1 MKKKNVLILLA
12 ATAYCL
18 LFYKQSP
25 GINQLIFTTMLI
37 PLLWLT
43 DRSLSRSKAWIA
55 VAAAALLTS
64 AGSLLYGTQLSQLG
78 NILSLG
84 MLASLSFNRD
94 SSLIFTLA
102 HGVYSWG
109 MLPLALFK
117 RKVQDADDPEERSGF
132 SLNKFLKIF
141 LPLLVAFVF
150 FQFYKAA
157 SPDFRKLMD
166 YVFYHLLSF
175 DFLWFTCCGLLVCYV
190 LFNQHLIRKLFNQDQ
205 AASNQL
211 TPGIRTDEINIF
223 SNLQSE
229 HSAALLMF
237 TILNVLLLLV
247 NALDV
252 KAYFAPPQHWD
263 AEAHSQ
269 SVHLGI
275 NVLIFSIVIAI
286 LLTLYFFRGNLNFIA
301 NHRVLKFLAI
311 AWMAQNIVLV
321 FGCAMK
327 DLHYVQEFGL
337 TYKRIG
343 VFIYLLLT
351 LIGLTTTLL
360 KLMQVKSNWYLLRKN
375 AWAFFLVLV
384 ISSLVHWDRIIVR
397 YNLYHA
403 KVAEPTYLM
412 EFSNESL
419 PYLLQTDLEKF
430 PAEWHSGGFE
440 LWYSSQ
446 LRCRKNCFLRNF
458 EDRSWLS
465 WNLADQHTYDQLQL
479 SSDTY
484 RKY

>member
-25 GINQLIFTTMLI
+25 GMNQFIFTLVLI

-43 DRSLSRSKAWIA
+43 DRSLSRSKVWLV
-55 VAAAALLTS
+55 VAGTALLTS
-64 AGSLLYGTQLSQLG
+64 AGSLLYGTLLSQLA

-84 MLASLSFNRD
+84 MLASLSYNRD

-102 HGVYSWG
+102 HGIYSWVI
-109 MLPLALFK
+109 LPFSLFK
-117 RKVQDADDPEERSGF
+117 RKAENTEDPEGRSGF

-141 LPLLVAFVF
+141 LPLLVAFIF

-157 SPDFRKLMD
+157 SPDFGKLMD
-166 YVFYHLLSF
+166 YLFYHLLSF
-175 DFLWFTCCGLLVCYV
+175 DFLWFMCCGLLMCYV
-190 LFNQHLIRKLFNQDQ
+190 LFNQQLIRQLFLKDQ

-211 TPGIRTDEINIF
+211 TPGIRTDEMNIF
-223 SNLQSE
+223 NNLQSE

-237 TILNVLLLLV
+237 TILNALLLLV
-247 NALDV
+247 NALDI
-252 KAYFAPPQHWD
+252 KAFFAPARHWD

-269 SVHLGI
+269 AVHLGI
-275 NVLIFSIVIAI
+275 NVLIFSIVVAI

-301 NHRVLKFLAI
+301 KHRTLKLLAI

-321 FGCAMK
+321 FGCAVK
-327 DLHYVQEFGL
+327 NLHYVQEFGL

-360 KLMQVKSNWYLLRKN
+360 KLIQVKSNWYLLRKN
-375 AWAFFLVLV
+375 AWAFFGVLV

-397 YNLYHA
+397 YNLYYA
-403 KVAEPTYLM
+403 QVAEPTYLM

-430 PAEWHSGGFE
+430 DAEWHYGGFE

-446 LRCRKNCFLRNF
+446 RQWRKNHFLRNF

-479 SSDTY
+479 SSDPG
-484 RKY
+484 RN

>member
-25 GINQLIFTTMLI
+25 GINQLIFTAVLI

-43 DRSLSRSKAWIA
+43 DRNLSRNKAWMA
-55 VAAAALLTS
+55 VAAGALLTS
-64 AGSLLYGTQLSQLG
+64 TGSLLYGTQLSQLA

-84 MLASLSFNRD
+84 MLASLSFNGS
-94 SSLIFTLA
+94 SSLIFTIA
-102 HGVYSWG
+102 HGAYSWI
-109 MLPLALFK
+109 MLPITPFR
-117 RKVQDADDPEERSGF
+117 RKPEAENQEGETAF
-132 SLNKFLKIF
+132 SMNKFLKVF
-141 LPLLVAFVF
+141 LPLLVAVLF

-157 SPDFRKLMD
+157 SPDFKKLMD
-166 YVFYHLLSF
+166 YVFYHFMSF
-175 DFLWFTCCGLLVCYV
+175 DFLWFSICGLICCYV
-190 LFNQHLIRKLFNQDQ
+190 FFNQHLIQGLFNKDQ
-205 AASNQL
+205 QASNLL
-211 TPGIRTDEINIF
+211 TPGIRANEMNIF

-229 HSAALLMF
+229 YSAALLMF
-237 TILNVLLLLV
+237 TILNILLLLV
-247 NALDV
+247 NALDI
-252 KAYFAPPQHWD
+252 KAYFAPALQLD

-269 SVHLGI
+269 TVHLGI

-286 LLTLYFFRGNLNFIA
+286 LLTLYFFRGNLNFIT
-301 NHRVLKFLAI
+301 NHRTLKFLAI
-311 AWMAQNIVLV
+311 AWMAQNILLV
-321 FGCAMK
+321 FGCAVK

-351 LIGLTTTLL
+351 LIGLSTTLI
-360 KLMQVKSNWYLLRKN
+360 KLIQLKSNWYLLRKN

-384 ISSLVHWDRIIVR
+384 VSSLIHWDKIIVR

-419 PYLLQTDLEKF
+419 PYLLQTDLGEF
-430 PAEWHSGGFE
+430 HDEWHSGGFE
-440 LWYSSQ
+440 QWYESQ
-446 LRCRKNCFLRNF
+446 RQWRKYRFMRRF
-458 EDRSWLS
+458 EERSWVS
-465 WNLADQHTYDQLQL
+465 WNLADQRTYNHIQQL
-479 SSDTY
+479 SSATY
-484 RKY
+484 RK